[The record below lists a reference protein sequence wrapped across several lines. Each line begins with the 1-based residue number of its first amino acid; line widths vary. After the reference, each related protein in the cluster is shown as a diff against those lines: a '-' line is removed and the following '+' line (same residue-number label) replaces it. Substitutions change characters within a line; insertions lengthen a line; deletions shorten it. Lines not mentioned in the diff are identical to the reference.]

1 MAILID
7 PPYWPAHGRLWSH
20 LVSDTSVE
28 ELHAFAE
35 RLGIPRRGF
44 EGDHYDV
51 PQEEY
56 DRLVAGG
63 AVPVGGRELLL
74 ALQRSGLRRPKRK
87 GERVL
92 GSTADDA
99 GRRVDTL
106 ASALPPLVSVELVRL
121 LLVREGDVL
130 LVPGAGGVPSIVAGG
145 RPVAE
150 AAREL
155 VRAVLGT
162 TIRPED
168 VAPPHLTQVG
178 LIRTVAEDAGV
189 IALDVVLRLALDGI
203 PSLRGE
209 VEIASAARAEAR
221 WVPLSRAAGEVD
233 PALAPLLDWLA
244 ITSRTGG

>member
-20 LVSDTSVE
+20 LVSDTSVA
-28 ELHAFAE
+28 ELHAFAD
-35 RLGIPRRGF
+35 RLGVPRRGF

-51 PQEEY
+51 PQEQY

-63 AVPVGGRELLL
+63 AVPVSGRELLL

-106 ASALPPLVSVELVRL
+106 ASTLPPLVSVDLVRL
-121 LLVREGDVL
+121 LLIREGEVL
-130 LVPGAGGVPSIVAGG
+130 LGPGAGGVPSVAAAG
-145 RPVAE
+145 RPVTE

-155 VRAVLGT
+155 VRTMLGT
-162 TIRPED
+162 PIRPDD
-168 VAPPHLTQVG
+168 VAAPHLAQVG
-178 LIRTVAEDAGV
+178 LIRTVAEGVGV
-189 IALDVVLRLALDGI
+189 IALDVVLRLILDRVEGALGG
-203 PSLRGE
+203 RQT
-209 VEIASAARAEAR
+209 AAEPDVR
-221 WVPLSRAAGEVD
+221 WVPLARAGTEVD
-233 PALAPLLDWLA
+233 PTLAPLVDWLA
-244 ITSRTGG
+244 DRA